1 MLLIIGLFAGL
12 LSGLLG
18 IGGGTI
24 FTPVLFYLFDR
35 HGVANPELWTIGT
48 SLFCT
53 FAASTGGTIRHI
65 QQHSSFMRESLLVGT
80 FGIVGTTAGKYIATS
95 SWFSKE
101 EFLLLISIVFL
112 YTGFNFIRKS
122 LAQKSAAEGM
132 GHIDRDITP
141 ARASS
146 IGGAGGFVAALS
158 GLGGGVLMVPIMN
171 MGYKFSLRKS
181 VSVSEFAIVLISLA
195 GFIQFGLRSPLKDL
209 PSIDNVVLSVSSYT
223 VGYIDFGVCLP
234 LVIGAFIGAGFGVRL
249 HDKINTKYIKMI
261 FGVLVILVAA
271 RMASEL
277 W

>member
-1 MLLIIGLFAGL
+1 
-12 LSGLLG
+12 
-18 IGGGTI
+18 
-24 FTPVLFYLFDR
+24 
-35 HGVANPELWTIGT
+35 
-48 SLFCT
+48 
-53 FAASTGGTIRHI
+53 
-65 QQHSSFMRESLLVGT
+65 MRESLLVGT
-80 FGIVGTTAGKYIATS
+80 FGIVGTAAGKYIATS

-101 EFLLLISIVFL
+101 EFLLIISIVFL

-122 LAQKSAAEGM
+122 LAQKSAAEGI
-132 GHIDRDITP
+132 GHVDREITP
-141 ARASS
+141 VRATG

-209 PSIDNVVLSVSSYT
+209 PSLENVVLSVSSYT